1 MKVKVITKFKDKYTK
16 LWHEVNDEFTVTE
29 ERYEEIKRFVQKLE
43 TVEPKIVKNKKKIK
57 GDSLK

>member
-16 LWHEVNDEFTVTE
+16 LWHKVNDEFTVTE

-43 TVEPKIVKNKKKIK
+43 TVEPKTVKNKKKTK